1 MNPVVTAP
9 GAACTGSGCGAH
21 HPGFAG
27 PSENEMGFDWKDLFD
42 PVMSP
47 FELFVRGAL
56 IYWFLFLVFRF
67 VLRRDTAS
75 AGISDILFV
84 VLVADASQN
93 GMIGEGTTVSD
104 SLAVIATLVFWNYL
118 LDYLAYHSRAVS
130 WLVDP
135 PALLLVRNGRK
146 IRRNMRR
153 EHLTDEEID
162 SRLRAEGV
170 DDIAK
175 VRRMLLEPGG
185 TFSVIKRKKG

>member
-1 MNPVVTAP
+1 MNPDETGPNRAGV
-9 GAACTGSGCGAH
+9 GSGCDAQ
-21 HPGFAG
+21 HPGG
-27 PSENEMGFDWKDLFD
+27 TGWPENEMGFDWNDLFD

-47 FELFVRGAL
+47 FDLFVRGTL
-56 IYWFLFLVFRF
+56 IYWFVFLIFRF

-84 VLVADASQN
+84 VLVADAAQN

-104 SLAVIATLVFWNYL
+104 SLAVIGTLVFWNYL
-118 LDYLAYHSRAVS
+118 LDYLAYHFKPFA

-153 EHLTDEEID
+153 EHLTDEEIE
-162 SRLRAEGV
+162 SSLRAKGIEN
-170 DDIAK
+170 IAE

-185 TFSVIKRKKG
+185 TFSVIKHKQG

>member
-1 MNPVVTAP
+1 
-9 GAACTGSGCGAH
+9 
-21 HPGFAG
+21 
-27 PSENEMGFDWKDLFD
+27 MGFDWKDLFD

-47 FELFVRGAL
+47 VELVIRGTL
-56 IYWFLFLVFRF
+56 IYWFVFLIFRF

-104 SLAVIATLVFWNYL
+104 SLTVIGTLVFWNYL
-118 LDYLAYHSRAVS
+118 LDYLAYHLKAFS

-153 EHLTDEEID
+153 EHLTDDEIE
-162 SRLRAEGV
+162 SKLRSKGIA
-170 DDIAK
+170 DIAE
-175 VRRMLLEPGG
+175 VRRMLLEPDG
-185 TFSVIKRKKG
+185 TFSVIKRRKG